1 MAQADREKWNE
12 RYRDGYAAHGQPSAV
27 LKQWIDRIPRGR
39 ALDLACGAGR
49 NALFLAANG
58 FEVDAV
64 DISDAALEIGRRRAR
79 AAGLRVNWIEQDLDD
94 PRAGSQA
101 ESRAEA
107 QHGPPPLADGYT
119 LLLVVRYVNLP
130 LIRELSGRLLPEGM
144 LVSEQHFVT
153 DAEVGGPSDPMFRL
167 QPGALREFAESL
179 GFRLRFCEEAILEE
193 DPGGQPMALARLVA
207 QRP

>member
-1 MAQADREKWNE
+1 MTEADRDKWNE
-12 RYRDGYAAHGQPSAV
+12 RHRDGYAAHGQPSPV
-27 LKQWIDRIPRGR
+27 LEQWIDRIPRGR
-39 ALDLACGAGR
+39 ALDLACGSGR

-64 DISDAALEIGRRRAR
+64 DISDAALDIGRRRAR
-79 AAGLRVNWIEQDLDD
+79 AAGLRVNWIEQDLD
-94 PRAGSQA
+94 
-101 ESRAEA
+101 E
-107 QHGPPPLADGYT
+107 PPALADSYT

-130 LIRELSGRLLPEGM
+130 LIRELSGRLLPGGM
-144 LVSEQHFVT
+144 LVTEQHFVT

-179 GFRLRFCEEAILEE
+179 GFQLRFSEEAIVGE

>member
-1 MAQADREKWNE
+1 MTEADRDKWNE
-12 RYRDGYAAHGQPSAV
+12 RHRDGYAAHGQPSPV
-27 LKQWIDRIPRGR
+27 LEQWIDRIPRGR
-39 ALDLACGAGR
+39 ALDLACGSGR

-64 DISDAALEIGRRRAR
+64 DISDAALDIGRRRAR
-79 AAGLRVNWIEQDLDD
+79 AAGLRVNWIEQDLD
-94 PRAGSQA
+94 
-101 ESRAEA
+101 ESPA
-107 QHGPPPLADGYT
+107 LADSYT

-130 LIRELSGRLLPEGM
+130 LIRKLSDRLLPGGM
-144 LVSEQHFVT
+144 LVTEQHFVT
-153 DAEVGGPSDPMFRL
+153 GAEVGGPSDPMFRL

>member
-1 MAQADREKWNE
+1 MAEADRDKWNE
-12 RYRDGYAAHGQPSAV
+12 RHRDGYAAHGQPSA
-27 LKQWIDRIPRGR
+27 LLQQWIERIPRGR

-64 DISDAALEIGRRRAR
+64 DISDVALDLGRRRAR
-79 AAGLRVNWIEQDLDD
+79 AAGLRVNWIEQDLD
-94 PRAGSQA
+94 
-101 ESRAEA
+101 E
-107 QHGPPPLADGYT
+107 PLALADSYT

-130 LIRELSGRLLPEGM
+130 LIRELSGRLLPGGM
-144 LVSEQHFVT
+144 LVTEQHFVT

-179 GFRLRFCEEAILEE
+179 GFRLRFSEEAILDE

>member
-1 MAQADREKWNE
+1 MAEADRDKWNE
-12 RYRDGYAAHGQPSAV
+12 RHRDGYAVHGQPSEV
-27 LKQWIDRIPRGR
+27 LVQWIDRIPRGR

-64 DISDAALEIGRRRAR
+64 DISDVALDLGRRRAR
-79 AAGLRVNWIEQDLDD
+79 AAGLRVNWIEQDLDA
-94 PRAGSQA
+94 PLN
-101 ESRAEA
+101 ES
-107 QHGPPPLADGYT
+107 PPWPLALADAYT

-130 LIRELSGRLLPEGM
+130 LIRELAGRLLPGGM
-144 LVSEQHFVT
+144 LITEQHFVT
-153 DAEVGGPSDPMFRL
+153 DAEVGGPSDPRFRL

-179 GFRLRFCEEAILEE
+179 GFQLRVSDEAIVE

>member
-1 MAQADREKWNE
+1 MAEADRDKWNE
-12 RYRDGYAAHGQPSAV
+12 RHRDGYAAHGQPSA
-27 LKQWIDRIPRGR
+27 LLQQWIERIPRGR

-64 DISDAALEIGRRRAR
+64 DISDVALDLGRRRAR
-79 AAGLRVNWIEQDLDD
+79 ADGLRVNWIEQDLD
-94 PRAGSQA
+94 
-101 ESRAEA
+101 E
-107 QHGPPPLADGYT
+107 PLALADSYT

-130 LIRELSGRLLPEGM
+130 LIRELSGRLLPGGM
-144 LVSEQHFVT
+144 LVTEQHFVT

-179 GFRLRFCEEAILEE
+179 GFRLRFSEEAILDE

>member
-1 MAQADREKWNE
+1 MAEADRDKWNE
-12 RYRDGYAAHGQPSAV
+12 RHRDGYAAHGQPSA
-27 LKQWIDRIPRGR
+27 LLRQWIDRIPRGR

-64 DISDAALEIGRRRAR
+64 DISDVALDLGRRRAR
-79 AAGLRVNWIEQDLDD
+79 AAGLRVNWIEQDLD
-94 PRAGSQA
+94 Q
-101 ESRAEA
+101 
-107 QHGPPPLADGYT
+107 PPPWPLALTDYT

-130 LIRELSGRLLPEGM
+130 LIRELSDRLLPGGV
-144 LVSEQHFVT
+144 LVTEQHFVT

-179 GFRLRFCEEAILEE
+179 GFQLRFSEEAIVGE